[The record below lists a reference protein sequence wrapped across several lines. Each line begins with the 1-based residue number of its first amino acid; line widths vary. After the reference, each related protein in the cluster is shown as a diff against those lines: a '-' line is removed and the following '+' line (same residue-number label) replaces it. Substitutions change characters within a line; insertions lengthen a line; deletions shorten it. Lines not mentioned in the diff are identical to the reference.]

1 MNLSELQQQFNPAS
15 RLCQRDGIKT
25 MTEDRF
31 TEIKSILQKS
41 DAAHSERIWT
51 VGFLRW
57 IGFTAEEVM
66 SIIDKNNQWFNYS
79 AGLSWYQVCSV
90 FKIKAKMPRGTR
102 RRRRTRKQTLPLL
115 PTTPNQRKKMQQT
128 ADWIAHQRTMEV
140 LREELGIVWYEW
152 ERSGATTL
160 KPGND

>member
-25 MTEDRF
+25 ITEDRYN
-31 TEIKSILQKS
+31 EITSILQKGE
-41 DAAHSERIWT
+41 ATHSERIWA
-51 VGFLRW
+51 VGFLKW

-66 SIIDKNNQWFNYS
+66 DIIDKNNQWYNYN
-79 AGLSWYQVCSV
+79 AGFSWYQVCSV
-90 FKIKAKMPRGTR
+90 FKIKAKMPGRT
-102 RRRRTRKQTLPLL
+102 RRRRTRKPTLPPL

-152 ERSGATTL
+152 DR
-160 KPGND
+160 KK